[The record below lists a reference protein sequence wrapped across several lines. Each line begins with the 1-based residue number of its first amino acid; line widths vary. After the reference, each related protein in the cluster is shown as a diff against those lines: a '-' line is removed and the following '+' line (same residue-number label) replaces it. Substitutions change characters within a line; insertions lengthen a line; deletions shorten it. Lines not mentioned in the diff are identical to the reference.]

1 MDQSGSFAE
10 NKKILDVEI
19 QSFMQNNNIQLDS
32 QTEEVLA
39 QKVVS
44 CLQHV
49 IYVI

>member
-10 NKKILDVEI
+10 NKKIFDAKI
-19 QSFMQNNNIQLDS
+19 RSFMQNNNIRLDS

-49 IYVI
+49 IYVG